1 MKTSLNAPDRLSR
14 EPVPA
19 LEKKTRKTAL
29 PNGYRLIKLMTG
41 RAASLGVALGRAAVV
56 TDSRDI
62 VRVKEGA
69 VIVFE
74 RASADL
80 AMAMSKACA
89 MLTEYGGRS
98 AIASGYAKA
107 YGIPAVVGIT
117 GLTRF
122 IRNGDLVRVDG
133 RKGTIEVMGLAG

>member
-56 TDSRDI
+56 TDTRD
-62 VRVKEGA
+62 VLRR
-69 VIVFE
+69 E
-74 RASADL
+74 RRGSD
-80 AMAMSKACA
+80 S
-89 MLTEYGGRS
+89 
-98 AIASGYAKA
+98 
-107 YGIPAVVGIT
+107 
-117 GLTRF
+117 F
-122 IRNGDLVRVDG
+122 
-133 RKGTIEVMGLAG
+133 